1 MKSTYLFM
9 SLIILMSA
17 IPAFSQN
24 EAAYEKLWK
33 TTDSLIGKSLPQSA
47 MTEVEKIY
55 AKATAEKNS
64 PQIIKSV
71 IYRIT
76 LMSQYQ
82 EDYYENSIS
91 ELKKEI
97 EKAVFP
103 AKPLMYAMLGEMYW
117 NYYTVNRYKFY
128 QRTATDNFD
137 NEDIKTWTLDR
148 LVKEVKWCYDQAL
161 KEPEKL
167 AEVKLNSYQAIIDYY
182 DYLQYSPTMLDLIGW
197 MAISRFTNEETALTK
212 PARVFKIDSKD
223 YFFPGR
229 SFAGMKVSAYD
240 TTSFVFY
247 ATQVYQTLTRLHE
260 KDKDSEVFT
269 FVELQRLSFM
279 RSKCIMPDRDSLYLN
294 ALKELHAASSG
305 KKDQAETGYAL
316 AVYYNSLASRY
327 HFETAPQYKWHY
339 NTALEYINEVIRDYP
354 GTRGANNCNVLKETI
369 LTPSVT
375 LSFENTSYPGKPFEG
390 ILSYSNTAETW
401 FRVIKIDHDKDRD
414 LDHKMSYEEIIE
426 YYSKLTPVKEFSVK
440 LNDPGDHQNHSTNV
454 VFEGLNSGYYI
465 ILHSSS
471 ADFSLAKGWVGYTS
485 LWSTSISY
493 LMQDYNNQ
501 ETTFL
506 VADRLSGKPLAGA
519 QIAVFYEKYNYLTR
533 EYVYNKYKVLTTD
546 ANGKAFLGTLPKGSD
561 YRYMYADVSYN
572 GDRYCPYTTF
582 YMYPPYDYS
591 NDGQTVSYFFTD
603 RSLYRPG
610 QTVYFKGIML
620 KTDKENN
627 YSILPGTKSTVTF
640 YDANYQ
646 VVSQVEL
653 TSNDFGTFTG
663 SFTAPD
669 NGITGNMRITNGYG
683 TGYFSVEEYKR
694 PKFYVQFDPVKG
706 SYRLNEKVTVSGKA
720 LAYAG
725 NNIDGAKVKYRV
737 VRNARF
743 PYWWGWW
750 QFSMPYSAQV
760 EIANGVATTDENGI
774 FKIDFTALPD
784 ESIRKDYLPV
794 FNYTIYADVTDINGE
809 TRSGNTWV
817 GAGYKALILGSNISQ
832 DVVKGGIKNYEI
844 SSENL
849 SGQTVPS
856 EVTMLIYT
864 LKSPDRIISQRLLA
878 QPEYKSLSK
887 DEYLNKFP
895 FGEFADENNPSNWEK
910 GKLIYSH
917 LFNTGKDSLL
927 NIDSVLAGTQGPFMM
942 VLTAKDAFGEN
953 VEYQRYFNY
962 YIPSEK
968 KSCSN
973 QAFYVHE
980 VKTTCE
986 PGETASILVGS
997 YGEDTR
1003 IMVEVEHKNKIVSAQ
1018 WYTLNNEQ
1026 KLLTFPVTE
1035 AHRGNFAIHLVCIKG
1050 NRFYSGEVN
1059 VYVPHTNKQL
1069 DIEIESFR
1077 DKLQPGEAEKWKIII
1092 KNKKGDKELAELMAG
1107 MYDASLDAYKS
1118 HSWYLSLLSYYY
1130 SYRNWDASSNFTTKS
1145 SYQYSLA
1152 YTRNYYN
1159 QNIYLPKL
1167 KWFSFPLYSYG
1178 YYSYGY
1184 DGYGGDMADNTGVVT
1199 MACQTTSTG
1208 ATREKAA
1215 NKKDAPAAMDLLV
1228 AGEAEMSLEESMD
1241 EDGEIPKGGLKVD
1254 RDYRND
1260 KGGEA
1265 NMSDIAVRT
1274 NFSETAF
1281 FFPQLRT
1288 NENGETV
1295 IEFTMPESLTKWK
1308 FMGLAHTKDLKT
1320 GSITKNLVTQKTL
1333 MINSFAPRFLREG
1346 DKIIFTSK
1354 ITNLSEADMDGT
1366 VMLELID
1373 PLTGLSIAE
1382 KFGLTA
1388 NSMTFSVKK
1397 GQSTKV
1403 AWELNIPFG
1412 IGAVTYRIKAKSGA
1426 FTDGEE
1432 MSLPI
1437 LSNRML
1443 VTESLPL
1450 PVRGNET
1457 KTFTFDKLVNSG
1469 NSKTLV
1475 SHRYTLEF
1483 TSNPAWYAVQA
1494 LPYIMEYPYECSE
1507 QTFSRYYA
1515 NTIATFIAN
1524 SYPKIKEVF
1533 DTWKNLTP
1541 ESFLSNLE
1549 KNEELK
1555 SLVLEETPW
1564 VLDAKDESERKKR
1577 VGLLFDLNRMAKEQ
1591 RRTETLLIKL
1601 QASNGGFPWY
1611 KGMPDDRYITQHI
1624 VSGFGKLDHLGIR
1637 EIKENSRI
1645 ENMVSKAVYYLDD
1658 RIREDLVNIKKYY
1671 PKYKT
1676 EQHISYIQVH
1686 YLYARSYFLNYAV
1699 SERNKEAFDYFF
1711 AQARTYWT
1719 SFSTYG
1725 RGMIA
1730 LALNR
1735 YADKTIP
1742 ADIVKSL
1749 KETSLHS
1756 DEMGMYWREFAG
1768 GYYWWEAPI
1777 ESQALMVEVF
1787 SEVAND
1793 ATAVEELK
1801 IWLLKQKQVQDW
1813 KSTKATVD
1821 AVYALLIRGFNLLA
1835 SDKIVEVKIGNE
1847 VIDPYK
1853 IDNCKVEAG
1862 TGYFKTAW
1870 TGDQVKPDMGKIQV
1884 TKKDSGIAWG
1894 AVYWQY
1900 FEDLDKIT
1908 PHETPISIKK
1918 QLFVER
1924 QSPTGPRMEP
1934 IGDNATLKVGDKVKV
1949 RIEIRVDREMEYVH
1963 MKDMRASCM
1972 EPVNVLSTTKYQGG
1986 LWYFENTRDAATNF
2000 FFNNLLKGTYVFEY
2014 SMFTTHAGDFSNGIT
2029 TIQCMYA
2036 PEFSSHSEG
2045 IRVKV
2050 VE

>member
-1 MKSTYLFM
+1 MKNTFLFM
-9 SLIILMSA
+9 SLIILFSA
-17 IPAFSQN
+17 LPAFSQN
-24 EAAYEKLWK
+24 DAAYEKLWK

-47 MTEVEKIY
+47 LAEVEKIY
-55 AKATAEKNS
+55 TKATAEKNNA
-64 PQIIKSV
+64 QVIKSV

-82 EDYYENSIS
+82 EDYYENSIA
-91 ELKKEI
+91 EMKKEI
-97 EKAVFP
+97 EKAEFP
-103 AKPLMYAMLGEMYW
+103 VKPLMYAMLGEMYW

-128 QRTATDNFD
+128 QRTVTDNFD

-161 KEPEKL
+161 KEPLKL
-167 AEVKLNSYQAIIDYY
+167 AEVRLNSYQAIMDHY

-197 MAISRFTNEETALTK
+197 MAITRFSNEETALTK
-212 PARVFKIDSKD
+212 PARVFKIDNKD

-229 SFAGMKVSAYD
+229 SFAGMKVADYD
-240 TTSFVFY
+240 TTSFVYY
-247 ATQVYQTLTRLHE
+247 ATKVFQTLTKLHE
-260 KDKDSEVFT
+260 KDADSEVFT
-269 FVELQRLSFM
+269 FVELQRLAFM
-279 RSKCIMPDRDSLYLN
+279 RSKCTLPNKDTLYLN
-294 ALKELHAASSG
+294 ALNELHAANAG
-305 KKDQAETGYAL
+305 KKGRAETGYAL

-327 HFETAPQYKWHY
+327 HFETAPQYKWY
-339 NTALEYINEVIRDYP
+339 NKTALEIIEETIRDYP

-369 LTPSVT
+369 LTPAIT
-375 LSFENTSYPGKPFEG
+375 LNFENTSYPGKPFEG
-390 ILSYSNTAETW
+390 ILSYSNINNAY
-401 FRVIKIDHDKDRD
+401 FRVIKIDHDKDRE
-414 LDHKMSYEEIIE
+414 LDKKLSYEEIIE
-426 YYSKLTPVKEFSVK
+426 YYAKLTPVKEFSVM
-440 LNDPGDHQNHSTNV
+440 LTDPGDYQNHSTNV
-454 VFEGLNSGYYI
+454 VFDGLSAGYYI
-465 ILHSSS
+465 VLHSSTN
-471 ADFSLAKGWVGYTS
+471 DFSMAKGWVGYTS
-485 LWSTSISY
+485 LWATSISY

-506 VADRLSGKPLAGA
+506 VTDRLSGKPLSGA
-519 QIAVFYEKYNYLTR
+519 QISVFYEKYNYITR
-533 EYVYNKYKVLTTD
+533 DYVYNKYKVLTTD
-546 ANGKAFLGTLPKGSD
+546 ASGKAYLGTLPKGSE

-572 GDRYCPYTTF
+572 GDRYCPYSTF
-582 YMYPPYDYS
+582 YMYPPYDY
-591 NDGQTVSYFFTD
+591 NNNGQTVSYFFTD

-620 KTDKENN
+620 KTDKDNN

-669 NGITGNMRITNGYG
+669 NGITGSMRITNGYG
-683 TGYFSVEEYKR
+683 TAYISVEEYKR

-706 SYRLNEKVTVSGKA
+706 SYKLNEKVSVSGKA

-750 QFSMPYSAQV
+750 SYTMPYSAQV
-760 EIANGVATTDENGI
+760 EITNGVTTTDENGV

-784 ESIRKDYLPV
+784 ESVRKDYLPV

-817 GAGYKALILGSNISQ
+817 GAGYKALILGSNLSQ
-832 DVVKGGIKNYEI
+832 DIVKGTVENYEI

-856 EVTMLIYT
+856 DVTMLIYT
-864 LKSPDRIISQRLLA
+864 LKSPDRVMSQRLLA

-887 DEYLNKFP
+887 EEYLKMFP
-895 FGEFADENNPSNWEK
+895 FGVFDNENNPSEWEK
-910 GKLIYSH
+910 GKLVYSH
-917 LFNTGKDSLL
+917 LYNTATDSLV
-927 NIDSVLAGTQGPFMM
+927 NIDDVLGGMQGPFMM
-942 VLTAKDAFGEN
+942 VLSAKDSFGET

-962 YIPSEK
+962 YDPTEK

-973 QAFYVHE
+973 QAFYVQE

-986 PGETASILVGS
+986 PGETASILIGS
-997 YGEDTR
+997 FGEDTR
-1003 IMVEVEHKNKIVSAQ
+1003 ILVEVEHKNKIVSSQ
-1018 WYTLNNEQ
+1018 WYTLNKEQ

-1035 AHRGNFAIHLVCIKG
+1035 VHRGNFAIHLACVKG
-1050 NRFYSGEVN
+1050 NRFYSGDVN
-1059 VYVPHTNKQL
+1059 VFVPYTDKQL

-1077 DKLQPGEAEKWKIII
+1077 DKLQPGEGEKWKIII
-1092 KNKKGDKELAELMAG
+1092 KNAKGEKELAELMAG

-1118 HSWYLSLLSYYY
+1118 HSWYLNLLSYYY
-1130 SYRNWDASSNFTTKS
+1130 GNRNWDAASNFSTKY

-1152 YTRNYYN
+1152 YSRQYYV

-1167 KWFSFPLYSYG
+1167 RWFSYPLYSYNNY
-1178 YYSYGY
+1178 YYSYDDEDYG
-1184 DGYGGDMADNTGVVT
+1184 GYGDATVF
-1199 MACQTTSTG
+1199 ACQTTATG
-1208 ATREKAA
+1208 ATRERASA
-1215 NKKDAPAAMDLLV
+1215 KKDAPAAMDVL
-1228 AGEAEMSLEESMD
+1228 EAEEMMVS
-1241 EDGEIPKGGLKVD
+1241 DGESDNNAEVTRSGLIAGND
-1254 RDYRND
+1254 NRNQQ
-1260 KGGEA
+1260 GGESG
-1265 NMSDIAVRT
+1265 NMGDIAVRT
-1274 NFSETAF
+1274 NFNETAF
-1281 FFPQLRT
+1281 FFPQLCT

-1308 FMGLAHTKDLKT
+1308 FMGLAHTKDLKV

-1354 ITNLSEADMDGT
+1354 VSNLSETDMDGT
-1366 VMLELID
+1366 VILELID
-1373 PLTGLSIAE
+1373 PLTGMSVAD
-1382 KFGLTA
+1382 KFGLTS
-1388 NSMTFSVKK
+1388 NSMTFNVKK
-1397 GQSTKV
+1397 GQSTKI
-1403 AWELNIPFG
+1403 AWELSIPYG

-1432 MSLPI
+1432 MSIPV

-1450 PVRGNET
+1450 PIRGNET
-1457 KTFTFDKLVNSG
+1457 KNYTFDKLVNSG
-1469 NSKTLV
+1469 SSKTLV

-1494 LPYIMEYPYECSE
+1494 LPYIIEYPYECVE

-1524 SYPKIKEVF
+1524 SYPKIREVF

-1564 VLDAKDESERKKR
+1564 VLDAQNESERKKR

-1591 RRTETLLIKL
+1591 RKAENLLVKY
-1601 QASNGGFPWY
+1601 QSPNGGFPWY

-1637 EIKENSRI
+1637 DIKENSRI
-1645 ENMVSKAVYYLDD
+1645 SNMISKAVYYLDD
-1658 RIREDLVNIKKYY
+1658 RIREDLNYIKKHY

-1686 YLYARSYFLNYAV
+1686 YLYARSFFLNYEI

-1711 AQARTYWT
+1711 AQAKTYWT

-1730 LALNR
+1730 LGLNR
-1735 YADKTIP
+1735 YSEKTIP

-1756 DEMGMYWREFAG
+1756 EEMGMYWREFAG

-1821 AVYALLIRGFNLLA
+1821 AVYALLIRGFNLLT

-1847 VIDPYK
+1847 VIDPFK

-1870 TGDQVKPDMGKIQV
+1870 SGDQVKPDMGKIQV
-1884 TKKDSGIAWG
+1884 TKSDSGIAWG

-1972 EPVNVLSTTKYQGG
+1972 EPVNVMSTTKYQGG

-2000 FFNNLLKGTYVFEY
+2000 FFNNLYKGTYVFEY
-2014 SMFTTHAGDFSNGIT
+2014 SLFATHAGEFSNGIT

-2036 PEFSSHSEG
+2036 PEFTSHSEG